1 MCRDFWRC
9 FRSYPRRV
17 VVCMLAAEHARWW
30 SGSTLILFCG
40 LSLIQIINICGVATF
55 QGSGYYEECFWMFR
69 HSQIFIQATII
80 LKNASMLLL
89 IQASSKKREKSLIL
103 FSTLWC
109 QFGTEN
115 VSFTV
120 FPTCNCRLTLDSNNS
135 VTENSIF
142 FSCKKKTR
150 IKSLLKSN
158 PVLKLCLGGEF
169 VTVSFLS
176 CPHSTQLLICRLEN
190 KTKQMIDNNR
200 RWTPFQMWFNC
211 WIKPSLPTCIESI
224 AVYILAKASNISEIF
239 GRV

>member
-1 MCRDFWRC
+1 MTACSCDYHLLNVSMCRDFWRC

-30 SGSTLILFCG
+30 LGSTLILFCG

-55 QGSGYYEECFWMFR
+55 QGSGYYKECLWIFR

-109 QFGTEN
+109 RFDTEN

-135 VTENSIF
+135 VIDNSIF
-142 FSCKKKTR
+142 F
-150 IKSLLKSN
+150 
-158 PVLKLCLGGEF
+158 
-169 VTVSFLS
+169 
-176 CPHSTQLLICRLEN
+176 
-190 KTKQMIDNNR
+190 
-200 RWTPFQMWFNC
+200 
-211 WIKPSLPTCIESI
+211 
-224 AVYILAKASNISEIF
+224 LAKRRRE
-239 GRV
+239 